1 MKLLNKESRL
11 EHDRQYSAKV
21 RAERKANGLCTRCGG
36 NLDDP
41 QKSTCFHC
49 REYLKERR
57 AKFLLLGICPVCGKE
72 RICGE
77 EKMCI
82 SCADK
87 HREKDRIKREN
98 NEQLKESKRIYGR
111 ALVKSRKEQGLCPR
125 CGKRKMTKGFQTC
138 ALCRYRVTEKSRE
151 RRARNEQRV

>member
-1 MKLLNKESRL
+1 MNRENRL
-11 EHDRQYSAKV
+11 EHDRQYSARV
-21 RAERKANGLCTRCGG
+21 RAERKASGLCTRCGG
-36 NLDDP
+36 KLDDP
-41 QKSTCFHC
+41 KKSTCFNC
-49 REYLKERR
+49 REYLKDRR

-111 ALVKSRKEQGLCPR
+111 ELVKSRKEQGLCPR
-125 CGKRKMTKGFQTC
+125 CGKRKMTQGFQTC

-151 RRARNEQRV
+151 RRARNEQRI